1 MRRSSK
7 SDEFYPIGGLNT
19 ASYDL
24 RADLDRKL
32 FEDPIPFYT
41 KLASRLVGS
50 KAGSK
55 SGRKTNGRA
64 DQNGVLEL
72 GCGTGRIS
80 GAIADLGIAVE
91 GLDLS
96 SAMLEQATAKHPGLT
111 WHLGNMCDFDLGRQF
126 DLVIIPFRGLQEVT
140 DGNDQRRALD
150 RAYAHLKPG
159 GVIALD
165 LMDPDLRYCLPEGDS
180 EIVELPLFAM
190 PEGVGRPGSRLR
202 ITAME
207 RTNDPLTQRF
217 DEHWRFEEIDPDG
230 AVIRAEDGWHQ
241 LRWIHRS
248 EMRLMLEV
256 CGFVSISE
264 FSDFQGNPP
273 KYATNQVW
281 MAKRPD

>member
-1 MRRSSK
+1 MMHSS
-7 SDEFYPIGGLNT
+7 SFDEFYPEGGLNT

-24 RADLDRKL
+24 RADLDRKI

-41 KLASRLVGS
+41 RLAKNLASDG
-50 KAGSK
+50 GC
-55 SGRKTNGRA
+55 
-64 DQNGVLEL
+64 VLEL

-80 GAIADLGIAVE
+80 SAIADLGIPVE

-96 SAMLEQATAKHPGLT
+96 SAMLDQARAKYPDLT
-111 WHLGNMCDFDLGRQF
+111 WHQGNMCDFELGRQF

-140 DGNDQRRALD
+140 DANDQRRSLE
-150 RAYAHLKPG
+150 RAFAHLKPG
-159 GVIALD
+159 GMIALD
-165 LMDPDLRYCLPEGDS
+165 LMDPDLRYCLPEGDLES
-180 EIVELPLFAM
+180 VELPLFPM

-207 RTNDPLTQRF
+207 RINNPLTQRF
-217 DEHWRFEEIDPDG
+217 DEHWRFEEIDSDG
-230 AVIRAEDGWHQ
+230 TVIRVEDGWHQ
-241 LRWIHRS
+241 LRWVHRS

-256 CGFVSISE
+256 SGFVSISE